1 VTTDIDRGAVVST
14 DSGPGTDISGGHIG
28 LVVTAIALG
37 VVAHFSGVR
46 WVLIVVGCCAAWFL
60 LALAVIHVRG
70 GRGGQALR
78 RAYVATFGWGD
89 YVSP

>member
-1 VTTDIDRGAVVST
+1 MARDG
-14 DSGPGTDISGGHIG
+14 GPGPDISGGHIG

-37 VVAHFSGVR
+37 VVAHFSGIR
-46 WVLIVVGCCAAWFL
+46 WALIVAGCCTAWFL

-89 YVSP
+89 YVNP